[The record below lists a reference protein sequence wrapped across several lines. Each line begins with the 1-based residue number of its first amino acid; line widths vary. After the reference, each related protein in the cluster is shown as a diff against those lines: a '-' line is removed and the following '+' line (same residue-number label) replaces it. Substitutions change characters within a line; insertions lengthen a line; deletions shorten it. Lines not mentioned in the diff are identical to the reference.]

1 MTIAAPIA
9 GFQSPGQPQA
19 RAAVLR
25 AAQSGR
31 LQRTLLVH
39 GPAGAGK
46 GAFTNDL
53 LALLFCQ
60 AEDRTLRPCNACRGC
75 RDARARTHPDL
86 VVGGPAQWR
95 EERAT
100 GESIVAV
107 ARRWL
112 LASAGSPIQADQRV
126 ILIEGADRAN
136 EQAQNALLKALEEP
150 LPRQMFVLVAD
161 EPRRL
166 LPTIRSRAQPLRV
179 GPVPKAEL
187 RTWLINDQAQ
197 EPDRAEL
204 LARLAGGLTG
214 RAIEYARGPELL
226 KWREATQRELLGL
239 IASGTAVRFDS
250 VRHLLDAAARVEG
263 PPAEEMEPMDDDA
276 PRLAGAAQRVAAVKV
291 IDAWRDL
298 ARDMLMA
305 AVGRPHLMSAA
316 AEREQIDRIGQSVD
330 QRELIEFLDLAGRIA
345 DGLRENAAPRLALEI
360 AMLAWPR
367 TGAAARAAS

>member
-1 MTIAAPIA
+1 MAAPIA
-9 GFQSPGQPQA
+9 GFQSLGQPQA
-19 RAAVLR
+19 RAAALR

-46 GAFTNDL
+46 GAFADDL

-60 AEDRTLRPCNACRGC
+60 ADVPTPRPCNACRGC

-86 VVGGPAQWR
+86 VVGGPDRWR

-126 ILIEGADRAN
+126 IVIEGADRAN
-136 EQAQNALLKALEEP
+136 EQTQNALLKALEEP
-150 LPRQMFVLVAD
+150 LPRQMFVLIAD
-161 EPRRL
+161 KPGRL
-166 LPTIRSRAQPLRV
+166 LPTIRSRAQQLRV

-187 RTWLINDQAQ
+187 RDWLVANQRKTGDQA
-197 EPDRAEL
+197 EL
-204 LARLAGGLTG
+204 VARLAGGLTG
-214 RAIEYARGPELL
+214 RAIEFARTPDLL
-226 KWREATQRELLGL
+226 TWREGTRRELLGL
-239 IASGTAVRFDS
+239 IASGSAERFDS
-250 VRHLLDAAARVEG
+250 VSHLLDTAARAGAAPAVE
-263 PPAEEMEPMDDDA
+263 EVEPVDDEA
-276 PRLAGAAQRVAAVKV
+276 PRLAGAAQRGAALKV

-298 ARDMLMA
+298 ARDLLMA
-305 AVGRPHLMSAA
+305 AAGRPQLVSSATD
-316 AEREQIDRIGQSVD
+316 REQIESVGRSVD
-330 QRELIEFLDLAGRIA
+330 RGDLIAFLTLAGQIT
-345 DGLRENAAPRLALEI
+345 DGLRENAAPRLALQR

-367 TGAAARAAS
+367 TGAAARAAT